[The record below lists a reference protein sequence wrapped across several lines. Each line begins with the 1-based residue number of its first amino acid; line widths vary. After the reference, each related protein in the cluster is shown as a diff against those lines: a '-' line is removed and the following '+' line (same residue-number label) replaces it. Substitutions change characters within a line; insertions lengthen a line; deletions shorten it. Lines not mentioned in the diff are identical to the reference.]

1 MASSDPAEDRYCDDL
16 ALDALVWCA
25 TCQHTHISRI
35 PVTTY
40 ACAGRDPHTS
50 GCGFGCW
57 ERSLA
62 ERHATGYPDHLVYAI
77 QHQIVPDP
85 DPAPTWDPGE
95 DGPTLPTGWTM
106 IIAGSAA
113 PGAPDTVL
121 AGWTTDGRFHQYTDT
136 ETITRSLVS
145 YLQDGIHV

>member
-1 MASSDPAEDRYCDDL
+1 MTWESDVDL
-16 ALDALVWCA
+16 GLAVWCV
-25 TCQHTHISRI
+25 TCETEHISGI
-35 PVTTY
+35 PQVTY
-40 ACAGRDPHTS
+40 ACGPR
-50 GCGFGCW
+50 CGFGCW
-57 ERSLA
+57 SLDLA
-62 ERHATGYPDHLVYAI
+62 ERHATGYPDHLVHPVH
-77 QHQIVPDP
+77 HQTIPDP

-136 ETITRSLVS
+136 ETLARSLVS